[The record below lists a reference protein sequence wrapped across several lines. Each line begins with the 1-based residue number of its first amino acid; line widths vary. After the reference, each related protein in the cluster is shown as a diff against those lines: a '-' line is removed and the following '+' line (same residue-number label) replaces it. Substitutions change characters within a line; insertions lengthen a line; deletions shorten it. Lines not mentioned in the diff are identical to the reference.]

1 MKSSVGG
8 FTAVLL
14 TLVFLTSVSC
24 VNPGASCESCA
35 EDSSKSTSPAAAPG
49 TPTWAR
55 YSPENAGLSLEL
67 PGELHPF
74 NVPMPEDPGRG
85 FKQVTAYTYN
95 DRRLFVFL
103 CHYVSHKPEV
113 ARESLKDLAAGFI
126 DSLKKS
132 AGLTDSSTEV
142 SGPCRILMR
151 GSYKQ
156 KNVPVRFEGFARRYE
171 ANAWILV
178 ATYAQS
184 DSSGRPLA
192 QQVLD
197 SVRIN

>member
-1 MKSSVGG
+1 
-8 FTAVLL
+8 
-14 TLVFLTSVSC
+14 
-24 VNPGASCESCA
+24 
-35 EDSSKSTSPAAAPG
+35 
-49 TPTWAR
+49 
-55 YSPENAGLSLEL
+55 
-67 PGELHPF
+67 
-74 NVPMPEDPGRG
+74 MPEDAGRG

-156 KNVPVRFEGFARRYE
+156 KNVPVRFEGFARRYG